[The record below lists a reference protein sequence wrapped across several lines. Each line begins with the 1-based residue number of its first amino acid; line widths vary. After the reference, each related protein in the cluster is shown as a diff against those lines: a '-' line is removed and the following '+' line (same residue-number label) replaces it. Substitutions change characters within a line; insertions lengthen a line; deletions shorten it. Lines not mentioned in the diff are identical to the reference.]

1 MAYIEYRDICKNYG
15 SFPALTGIN
24 LDIGAG
30 RIVGLLGPNGSGKT
44 TLIKLT
50 SGLLVPNSGEIRV
63 CGNPVGVESKKCI
76 SYLPERTYL
85 DETMTPEKGIEFFSD
100 FYSDFDANKARELMK
115 ELNVDPKRKIKT
127 MSKGSKEKLQLI
139 FVMSRKAKIYILD
152 EPIAGVDPAARE
164 LIINT
169 VLKNYVSDSTVVIS
183 THLISDVE
191 KVLDDVIFLSYGK
204 IILTSTAYEI
214 RERQGKTVDELF
226 REVFRCQ

>member
-85 DETMTPEKGIEFFSD
+85 DETMTPEKGVEFFSD

-115 ELNVDPKRKIKT
+115 ELNIDPKRKIKT

-169 VLKNYVSDSTVVIS
+169 VLKNYVSDSTVIIS

-204 IILTSTAYEI
+204 VILTSTAYEI
-214 RERQGKTVDELF
+214 RERQGKTIDELF

>member
-226 REVFRCQ
+226 REVFRCS

>member
-1 MAYIEYRDICKNYG
+1 MNCKIDIFSG
-15 SFPALTGIN
+15 FL
-24 LDIGAG
+24 GA
-30 RIVGLLGPNGSGKT
+30 GKT

-76 SYLPERTYL
+76 SYLSERTYL

-100 FYSDFDANKARELMK
+100 FYSAFDANKARELMK

-226 REVFRCQ
+226 REVFRCS

>member
-50 SGLLVPNSGEIRV
+50 SGLLVPSSGEIRV

-127 MSKGSKEKLQLI
+127 MSKGTKEKLQLI

-169 VLKNYVSDSTVVIS
+169 VLKNYVSDSTVIIS

-191 KVLDDVIFLSYGK
+191 NVLDDVIFLSYGK

-214 RERQGKTVDELF
+214 REKQGKTIDELF

>member
-100 FYSDFDANKARELMK
+100 FYSDFDVNKARELMK